1 MVENLREKRASELP
15 TSITI
20 IIMDSNNIFFFIKVA
35 IVRKEINHELG
46 KQYYDIDREKL
57 RELIQ

>member
-20 IIMDSNNIFFFIKVA
+20 IIMDSNNIVFFIKVA
-35 IVRKEINHELG
+35 IVRKEIMNVANNTMIL
-46 KQYYDIDREKL
+46 IEK
-57 RELIQ
+57 IT